1 MRRVNH
7 CYSLKTLNILVN
19 QISLKQESKT
29 INVLK
34 QVSRQTDTYN
44 LFVVT
49 KNQWDLNEHRSN

>member
-19 QISLKQESKT
+19 QISLKQESKA

-34 QVSRQTDTYN
+34 QVSRQTDTCN